1 MDLYQRE
8 IVGWY
13 ADKQM
18 TKELVL
24 KALDRA
30 YERKQPK
37 EGVLHHSD
45 RGSQYASKEYQDR
58 LKEYKMEGSMSR
70 KGNCYDN
77 ACIESFHSIIK
88 KELIYLEKFKTRE
101 EAKKRIYE
109 YIEIFY
115 NRKRIHSSIGYFS
128 PIQYERMYYNSTKNA
143 A

>member
-1 MDLYQRE
+1 
-8 IVGWY
+8 
-13 ADKQM
+13 
-18 TKELVL
+18 
-24 KALDRA
+24 
-30 YERKQPK
+30 
-37 EGVLHHSD
+37 
-45 RGSQYASKEYQDR
+45 
-58 LKEYKMEGSMSR
+58 MEWSISR
-70 KGNCYDN
+70 NGNCYDN